1 VAAGLQGAEGVTGG
15 RAAAAAPAAGKRVGV
30 LAVQGAFAEHIERLA
45 ALGAR
50 PFEIRQAADAARSMD
65 ALVLP
70 GGESTTQ
77 AKLINDLGILPALRA
92 LIEAGVPTLGTCA
105 GLILLAQQVDTA
117 SQAKFGPGRARLA
130 TFPMTAARNAF
141 GRQLGSF
148 RAVAPLDISAG
159 QWHISA
165 AASPDAE
172 GVTSAARGASDTFAN
187 AENAG
192 RGVREIPMT
201 FIRAPYISE
210 LGAGA
215 VALASVRGRVVAAA
229 FKNQIACAFHPELD
243 ADNTIYNL
251 LLS

>member
-1 VAAGLQGAEGVTGG
+1 VAAGSQGGEGSEGVIGG

-30 LAVQGAFAEHIERLA
+30 LAVQGAFAEHIERLV

-117 SQAKFGPGRARLA
+117 SQVKFGPGRARLA

-148 RAVAPLDISAG
+148 RTVAPLDISA
-159 QWHISA
+159 A
-165 AASPDAE
+165 ALSDAE
-172 GVTSAARGASDTFAN
+172 GVTSTVRGASDTFAN

-229 FKNQIACAFHPELD
+229 YKNQIACAFHPELD

>member
-1 VAAGLQGAEGVTGG
+1 
-15 RAAAAAPAAGKRVGV
+15 VGV

-105 GLILLAQQVDTA
+105 GLILLAQQVDAA

-148 RAVAPLDISAG
+148 RTVASLD
-159 QWHISA
+159 ISA
-165 AASPDAE
+165 AASSDAE
-172 GVTSAARGASDTFAN
+172 GVTSTVRAA
-187 AENAG
+187 
-192 RGVREIPMT
+192 REIPMT

-210 LGAGA
+210 LGTGA
-215 VALASVRGRVVAAA
+215 VALASERGRVVAAA
-229 FKNQIACAFHPELD
+229 YKNQIACAFHPELD

>member
-1 VAAGLQGAEGVTGG
+1 
-15 RAAAAAPAAGKRVGV
+15 VGV

-105 GLILLAQQVDTA
+105 GLILLAQQVDAA

-165 AASPDAE
+165 AASSDAE
-172 GVTSAARGASDTFAN
+172 GVTSTPRGA
-187 AENAG
+187 
-192 RGVREIPMT
+192 REIPMT

-229 FKNQIACAFHPELD
+229 YKNQIVCAFHPELD
-243 ADNTIYNL
+243 ADNTLYNL